1 MAIRKGKREGS
12 RKNIFWVSAKRIARK
27 KNYVVAGGEG

>member
-27 KNYVVAGGEG
+27 KIM